1 MGPEAPPPVTAS
13 EGALLATIAA
23 TAVHTRLVGQAVGQP
38 APDHDPEPAPDPK
51 ALCELGVSFVTLQ
64 RRGWLRGCVGS
75 LCPTRPLYLDVVRNA
90 RKAMA
95 DPRLRPVDH
104 DDWPEL
110 DVKVS
115 VLTPPTPLQTHGRDE
130 LLAVLRPGVDGLVL
144 ADGMRRATFL
154 PAVWQRLSDPGRFLT
169 ALLAKGGWHDDGW
182 PENLTVHRYRAY
194 EFCDPAPRDPLT
206 L

>member
-1 MGPEAPPPVTAS
+1 MGPEAPPPVSAS

-23 TAVHTRLVGQAVGQP
+23 SAVRTHLMGRPAPPPDRQP
-38 APDHDPEPAPDPK
+38 APDPG
-51 ALCELGVSFVTLQ
+51 ALCEPGVSFVTLQ
-64 RRGWLRGCVGS
+64 RRGRLRGCVGS
-75 LCPTRPLYLDVVRNA
+75 LCATRPLYLDVVRNA
-90 RKAMA
+90 RKAMT

-115 VLTPPTPLQTHGRDE
+115 VLTAPTPLRTHGRDE

-144 ADGMRRATFL
+144 ADGVRRATFL
-154 PAVWQRLSDPGRFLT
+154 PAVWQRLSDPGRFVT
-169 ALLAKGGWHDDGW
+169 ALLAKGGWPGEGW

-194 EFCDPAPRDPLT
+194 EFCDPAPRDSLT
-206 L
+206 P

>member
-23 TAVHTRLVGQAVGQP
+23 TTVHTHLMGQP
-38 APDHDPEPAPDPK
+38 APHHDPELAPDPK
-51 ALCELGVSFVTLQ
+51 ALCEPGVSFVTLQ

-75 LCPTRPLYLDVVRNA
+75 LCATRPLYLDVVRNA
-90 RKAMA
+90 RKAMT

-144 ADGMRRATFL
+144 ADGVRRATFL
-154 PAVWQRLSDPGRFLT
+154 PAVWQRLSDPGRFVT
-169 ALLAKGGWHDDGW
+169 ALLAKGGWHNGW
-182 PENLTVHRYRAY
+182 PENLTVHRYQAY
-194 EFCDPAPRDPLT
+194 EFCDPAPRDRLT
-206 L
+206 D